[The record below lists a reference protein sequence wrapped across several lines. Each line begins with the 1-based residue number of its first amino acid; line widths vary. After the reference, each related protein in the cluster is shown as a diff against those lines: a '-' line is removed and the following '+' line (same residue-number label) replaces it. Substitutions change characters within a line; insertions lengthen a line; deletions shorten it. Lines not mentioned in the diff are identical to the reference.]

1 MVRALVVVLAA
12 LSISDGA
19 GVVVADPRPHV
30 DPVTVHVFYENA
42 IHFSPEDSS
51 RYDTALV
58 TASDKGREITRTLEI
73 ARPTGP
79 VRITALLT
87 VLPIPKDEVV
97 VHDKWDRAGNVRL
110 CRPGMPDIEV
120 VKFVTAYGGRTVH
133 EVDVSHL
140 ASLLD
145 GTCTFK
151 GFIDTWV
158 SPAWRISFSLLFEPV
173 EETGA
178 PDWVAGILYDQSFT
192 EERLREGERKVDVWI
207 PEEMG
212 RVEMHYLV
220 SGHCTDGTG
229 ADEFTS
235 KDNVIT
241 VDGVE
246 VHRFQPWRDDC
257 LQFRTINPYCRRW
270 SDGSWSSDYS
280 RSGWCPGDEVL
291 PVRIDLTP
299 HLPPGGHVIGFH
311 IEDVRPKNDEGD
323 FGYWRVSSHLLG
335 WAR

>member
-1 MVRALVVVLAA
+1 MVRARIALLSVLCVSGGVAVA
-12 LSISDGA
+12 GA
-19 GVVVADPRPHV
+19 PHV

-42 IHFSPEDSS
+42 IHFAPDDSS
-51 RYDTALV
+51 RYDTEV
-58 TASDKGREITRTLEI
+58 VKASDKGREITRTLEI
-73 ARPTGP
+73 VRPSSP

-120 VKFVTAYGGRTVH
+120 VKFVTAYGGKTSY
-133 EVDVSHL
+133 EVDVTHL
-140 ASLLD
+140 DSLLD
-145 GTCTFK
+145 GPCTFR

-158 SPAWRISFSLLFEPV
+158 SPAWKISFSLLFEPV
-173 EETGA
+173 AESNA

-192 EERLREGERKVDVWI
+192 EERLREGERAVDVWI

-229 ADEFTS
+229 ADEFVS

-246 VHRFQPWRDDC
+246 VYRFQPWRDDC

-280 RSGWCPGDEVL
+280 RSGWCPGDEVP

-299 HLPPGGHVIGFH
+299 HLPPGEHVIGFR
-311 IEDVRPKNDEGD
+311 IEDIRPKNEEGNL
-323 FGYWRVSSHLLG
+323 GYWRVSSHLLG

>member
-1 MVRALVVVLAA
+1 MIGALVTVFVVLSVCFGATVGGAA
-12 LSISDGA
+12 DL
-19 GVVVADPRPHV
+19 
-30 DPVTVHVFYENA
+30 DPVTVHVFYESA
-42 IHFSPEDSS
+42 IHFTPDDSS
-51 RYDTALV
+51 RYDTEAV
-58 TASDKGREITRTLEI
+58 TASDNGREISRTLEVV
-73 ARPTGP
+73 RPSGP
-79 VRITALLT
+79 VRITAHVQ

-110 CRPGMPDIEV
+110 SRPGMPDIEL
-120 VKFVTAYGGRTVH
+120 VKFVTAYGGKTTH
-133 EVDVSHL
+133 EVDVSPL
-140 ASLLD
+140 APLLD
-145 GTCTFK
+145 GPCTFK

-158 SPAWRISFSLLFEPV
+158 SPAWKISFSLLFEPV
-173 EETGA
+173 ETSDS

-192 EERLREGERKVDVWI
+192 EERLRQGERTVDVWI

-212 RVEMHYLV
+212 RVEMRYLV

-229 ADEFTS
+229 ADEFES

-241 VDGVE
+241 VDGKE
-246 VHRFQPWRDDC
+246 VHRFRPWRDDC
-257 LQFRTINPYCRRW
+257 LQFRTLNPYCRRW

-280 RSGWCPGDEVL
+280 RSGWCPGDEVP
-291 PVRIDLTP
+291 PVTIDLTT

-311 IEDVRPKNDEGD
+311 IADVRPKNEEGH